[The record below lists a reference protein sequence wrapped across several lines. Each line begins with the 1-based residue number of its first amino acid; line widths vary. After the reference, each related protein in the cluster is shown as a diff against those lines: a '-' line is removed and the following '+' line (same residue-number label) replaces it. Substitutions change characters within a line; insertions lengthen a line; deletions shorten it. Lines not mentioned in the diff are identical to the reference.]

1 MDFNF
6 ATIFQ
11 SSAHEPLDDRP
22 QLCRAVERDYRFK
35 WLSLGVA
42 KAFQGAGY
50 DKRNSSDADDGRARG
65 CIEHKSC
72 AKTNNRGQHPN

>member
-1 MDFNF
+1 MDLNF

-11 SSAHEPLDDRP
+11 SSAHGALDDLP
-22 QLCRAVERDYRFK
+22 QLCRVVERDYRFK

-50 DKRNSSDADDGRARG
+50 D
-65 CIEHKSC
+65 
-72 AKTNNRGQHPN
+72 